1 MSASEAPSF
10 GAIAWADLTV
20 PDAAKVRDFYKA
32 VVGWDAAPVPMGT
45 YNDFQMNLQGTD
57 QPVAG
62 ICHARGVNAD
72 LPAQWLLYVMVTDMD
87 ASILACTRNGG
98 AVISG
103 PRDMGA
109 YGQLCVIRD
118 PAGAVMALMEPPR
131 ETVKVARKEKE

>member
-1 MSASEAPSF
+1 MSTNDAPTI

-20 PDAAKVRDFYKA
+20 PDAPKVRDFYKA
-32 VVGWDAAPVPMGT
+32 VLGWDAAPVPMGT
-45 YNDFQMNLQGTD
+45 YNDFQMNLHGTD

-72 LPAQWLLYVMVTDMD
+72 LPAQWLLYVTVADMN
-87 ASILACTRNGG
+87 ASILACTKNGG

-118 PAGAVMALMEPPR
+118 PAGAVMALMEPPPPAAAPA
-131 ETVKVARKEKE
+131 TGKKL